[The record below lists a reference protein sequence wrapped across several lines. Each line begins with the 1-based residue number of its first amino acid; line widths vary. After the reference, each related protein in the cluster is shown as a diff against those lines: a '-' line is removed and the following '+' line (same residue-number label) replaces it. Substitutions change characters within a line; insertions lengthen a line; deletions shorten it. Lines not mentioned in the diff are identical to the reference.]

1 MAKKKSKANRIKDER
16 GRLEALYGAMEPN
29 RKALAEGLLE
39 SAAFMRVELQD
50 LAEELQKN
58 GWTEMFSQGKQEPYA
73 RARPQGQAYNSTNAN
88 YQKIIKQLDA
98 MLPKQEAVAPGDPDD
113 GFDAFVT
120 GRDDP

>member
-1 MAKKKSKANRIKDER
+1 MAKKTKKNRIKAER
-16 GRLEALYGAMEPN
+16 ARLDALYAAMEPN

-50 LAEELQKN
+50 LAEELQTN

-73 RARPQGQAYNSTNAN
+73 RARPQGQTYNSTNAN

-98 MLPKQEAVAPGDPDD
+98 MLPKEEQTPRGDSDD
-113 GFDAFVT
+113 GFDDFVT